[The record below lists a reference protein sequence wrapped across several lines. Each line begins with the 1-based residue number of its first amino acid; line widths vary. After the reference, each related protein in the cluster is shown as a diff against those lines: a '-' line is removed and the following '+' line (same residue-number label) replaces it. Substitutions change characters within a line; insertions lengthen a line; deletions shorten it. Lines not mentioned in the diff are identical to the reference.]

1 MLMKSI
7 DTVSKLLSEYDN
19 PYEMLKQFMVISEN
33 LNKEQL
39 NVMMWNIHAMM
50 CDVYEDELWENCR
63 NSLSTL
69 GE

>member
-1 MLMKSI
+1 MKTI

-39 NVMMWNIHAMM
+39 DVLMWSVHVMM
-50 CDVYEDELWENCR
+50 CDVYEDDLWENYR
-63 NSLSTL
+63 DSLLTL

>member
-1 MLMKSI
+1 MKTV
-7 DTVSKLLSEYDN
+7 DKVSKLLSEYDS

-39 NVMMWNIHAMM
+39 DVMMWSVHAMM
-50 CDVYEDELWENCR
+50 CDVYEDELWEKCSNA
-63 NSLSTL
+63 LSTL